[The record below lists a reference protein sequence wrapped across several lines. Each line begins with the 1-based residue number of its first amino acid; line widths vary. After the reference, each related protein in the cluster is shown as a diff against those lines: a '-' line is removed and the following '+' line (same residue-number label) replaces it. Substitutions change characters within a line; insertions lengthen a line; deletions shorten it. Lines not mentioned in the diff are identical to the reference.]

1 MADLITKTYVIN
13 QVKKILPI
21 DADDTTMYDN
31 QLDILVSGAI
41 NKLRTEGVDIEAKD
55 KDGEYIF
62 TEGEYASSD
71 YVICIGYQIMKDLD
85 YDVDMNFM
93 TEQYITRIGTL
104 RCYLLVKQ
112 H

>member
-1 MADLITKTYVIN
+1 MADAITKNYVIE

-21 DADDTTMYDN
+21 EADETSVYND

-41 NKLRTEGVDIEAKD
+41 SKLRTEGVDIEAKD

-62 TEGEYASSD
+62 TADNYVSSD
-71 YVICIGYQIMKDLD
+71 YVICIGYQVMKDMD
-85 YDVDMNFM
+85 FDVDMNFM